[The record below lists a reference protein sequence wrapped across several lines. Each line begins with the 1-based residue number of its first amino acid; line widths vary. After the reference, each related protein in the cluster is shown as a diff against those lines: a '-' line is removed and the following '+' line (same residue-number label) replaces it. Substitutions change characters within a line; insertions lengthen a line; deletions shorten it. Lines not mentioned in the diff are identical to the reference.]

1 MVQIYV
7 YMNTAVRMTRPG
19 ITLFPSQTL
28 LLGTGL
34 RTGKSD
40 REVVMRPP
48 EGTWPLLT
56 KEWTFPTGAE
66 MPADSPKAVR
76 AGPTGQPHQP
86 QGASED
92 DGQPLQ
98 AALPPYSGECPC
110 QGPKLERLGLGG
122 LRTG

>member
-7 YMNTAVRMTRPG
+7 YMNTAVWMTRPG

-28 LLGTGL
+28 LC
-34 RTGKSD
+34 
-40 REVVMRPP
+40 PP